1 MDGIPAK
8 QSKARR
14 MADELYNQIVV
25 EKKYL
30 PGDKL
35 PNENELA
42 VLFGVSRITS
52 RGAIGLLVS
61 QGVLKVVRGRGTY
74 VSDKLSPYVNA
85 EFGDLE
91 RIRMRLHELFEAR
104 LILEPPIAALACER
118 ATDEDLEAIIAYGEE
133 ACEAIEKG
141 YYSTEI
147 ELKFHSAIASATHN
161 AFLSTLFPIISR
173 SIDETLAATAPYPR
187 LTNIS
192 MTDHKQIMVF
202 MRKRDAA
209 GARSA
214 MELHIRK
221 VYDEI
226 ENTL

>member
-1 MDGIPAK
+1 MDGTSTK

-14 MADELYNQIVV
+14 MADQLYNQIVV
-25 EKKYL
+25 EHKYL

-35 PNENELA
+35 SNENELA
-42 VLFGVSRITS
+42 DQFGVSRITS

-74 VSDKLSPYVNA
+74 VSDKLSPYINS

-118 ATDEDLEAIIAYGEE
+118 ATDEDIEAILTYGEE
-133 ACEAIEKG
+133 AFAAVEGG
-141 YYSTEI
+141 YYNSEI

-161 AFLSTLFPIISR
+161 SFLSTLFPIVSR
-173 SIDETLAATAPYPR
+173 SINETLAATAPYPR
-187 LTNIS
+187 LTEIS
-192 MTDHKQIMVF
+192 VTDHRQIMGF
-202 MRKRDAA
+202 IRKRDAE
-209 GARSA
+209 GARCA
-214 MELHIRK
+214 MELHIRR
-221 VYDEI
+221 VYDEV

>member
-1 MDGIPAK
+1 MEGVPAK

-14 MADELYNQIVV
+14 MADELYNQIVLAH
-25 EKKYL
+25 KYL

-74 VSDKLSPYVNA
+74 VSDNLSPYVNS

-91 RIRMRLHELFEAR
+91 RIRMRLHELYEAR

-118 ATDEDLEAIIAYGEE
+118 ATDEDLEDILTYGE
-133 ACEAIEKG
+133 AAIKAIQEG
-141 YYSTEI
+141 YYSSEI
-147 ELKFHSAIASATHN
+147 ELKFHSAIAYATHN
-161 AFLSTLFPIISR
+161 SFLSTLFPIVSR
-173 SIDETLAATAPYPR
+173 SINETLAATAPYPR
-187 LTNIS
+187 LTEIS
-192 MTDHKQIMVF
+192 MTDHRQIMVF
-202 MRKRDAA
+202 LRKRDAE

>member
-1 MDGIPAK
+1 MEGVPAK

-14 MADELYNQIVV
+14 MADELYNQIVL
-25 EKKYL
+25 EHRYL

-74 VSDKLSPYVNA
+74 VSDNLSPYVNS

-91 RIRMRLHELFEAR
+91 RIRMRLHELYEAR

-118 ATDEDLEAIIAYGEE
+118 ATDEDLEDILTYGE
-133 ACEAIEKG
+133 AAIKAIEEG
-141 YYSTEI
+141 YYSSEI
-147 ELKFHSAIASATHN
+147 ELKFHSAIAYATHN
-161 AFLSTLFPIISR
+161 SFLSTLFPIVSR
-173 SIDETLAATAPYPR
+173 SINETLAATAPYPR
-187 LTNIS
+187 LTEIS
-192 MTDHKQIMVF
+192 MTDHRQIMVF
-202 MRKRDAA
+202 LRKRDAQ

-221 VYDEI
+221 
-226 ENTL
+226 

>member
-1 MDGIPAK
+1 MDGIPVK

-14 MADELYNQIVV
+14 VADELYNQIVV
-25 EKKYL
+25 EHKYM

-42 VLFGVSRITS
+42 VQFGVSRITS

-61 QGVLKVVRGRGTY
+61 QGILKVLRGRGTY

-118 ATDEDLEAIIAYGEE
+118 ATDEDLEAILAYGEE

-141 YYSTEI
+141 YYSTDI

-161 AFLSTLFPIISR
+161 SFLSALFPIISR

-187 LTNIS
+187 LTAIS

-202 MRKRDAA
+202 LRKRDAA

-226 ENTL
+226 ENTI